1 MLKIMISPAK
11 KMRIDDDFP
20 AEVSLPL
27 LLEKTEQIKE
37 YLQSLEPEEL
47 KEIWKCNDRL
57 VQENTQRLK
66 QMNLQNR
73 LTPAVIAYEGIQ
85 YQTMAPGVM
94 EQNSLAYLKE
104 HLYIL
109 SGFYGIL
116 RAFDGVVPYRLEMQA
131 KMKWQWK
138 TLYEYWGDSLYRILA
153 KPGGYGH
160 KSGIQ
165 RIQQGYR
172 TLADGG
178 CEHDYLCLWRAGG
191 ENSGQKNAGS
201 KGKSHCC
208 QDGQRR
214 YGPVSG

>member
-20 AEVSLPL
+20 EEVSLPL
-27 LLEKTEQIKE
+27 LLEQTEQIME
-37 YLQSLEPEEL
+37 YLQSLEPEAL
-47 KEIWKCNDRL
+47 KEIWKCNDKL
-57 VQENTQRLK
+57 VQENTERLK
-66 QMNLQNR
+66 NMNLRNR

-94 EQNSLAYLKE
+94 DQNSLEYLKN

-138 TLYEYWGDSLYRILA
+138 TLYEYWGDNLSGFSKTGRYDYQ
-153 KPGGYGH
+153 P
-160 KSGIQ
+160 GIQ
-165 RIQQGYR
+165 RIQQSHR
-172 TLADGG
+172 TLADKRGK
-178 CEHDYLCLWRAGG
+178 HDYLRFWRTGG
-191 ENSGQKNAGS
+191 GKLRAKNARS
-201 KGKSHCC
+201 KGQSHCS
-208 QDGQRR
+208 QDGQRS
-214 YGPVSG
+214 YGSVYG